1 MTNDNI
7 NLQVEGDPNAGNP
20 RAAAPGKGASGQQ
33 WGVQMAQNPNVNDPE
48 AVIPSNA
55 DVEQNV
61 QQLKDA
67 AEQEAETL
75 PTTHGYVIDE
85 AGKIDNFAIE
95 PPMRVE
101 GD

>member
-1 MTNDNI
+1 MTQDN
-7 NLQVEGDPNAGNP
+7 PNNNIESNPNTGNP
-20 RAAAPGKGASGQQ
+20 REAEPGKGAGGQQ
-33 WGVQMAQNPNVNDPE
+33 WGVQMAQNPNVNDPK

-61 QQLKDA
+61 QQLKDFS
-67 AEQEAETL
+67 EQEAGTT

-85 AGKIDNFAIE
+85 AGNIDNFAVE

-101 GD
+101 GE